1 MQDRVTSDIGT
12 PGSAFSEIPKQG
24 TPIDWDAIDWA
35 IVNNRVRNLRQRIYR
50 ATAAGQWNQV
60 RSLKK
65 LMMRS
70 YANLLL
76 STRRVTM
83 DNHGKKTAGIDGQTA
98 LTAKTRTQVIR
109 EMPEYKPRQVKPA
122 RRIYIPKANGK
133 QRPIGIQTLK
143 DRIAQAVIKNALEPS
158 WEAQFEPN
166 SYGFRPGRNCH
177 DAIVQCWNWF
187 KGANGHSFVLDAD
200 IRGAFDNISQ
210 EYILDAIGQTPGREW
225 IEAWLKAGYVEAE
238 IFHATESGTS
248 QGSVV
253 SPLLANIA
261 LDGMERWLGQ
271 WTNQRTYTNK
281 RGKQVGCVHK
291 QANPRYGYIRFA
303 DDVRHITKIMDSFR
317 RKGRYGRQDLRVNS
331 LPGSES

>member
-122 RRIYIPKANGK
+122 RRIYIPKA
-133 QRPIGIQTLK
+133 IGDK
-143 DRIAQAVIKNALEPS
+143 
-158 WEAQFEPN
+158 
-166 SYGFRPGRNCH
+166 
-177 DAIVQCWNWF
+177 
-187 KGANGHSFVLDAD
+187 
-200 IRGAFDNISQ
+200 
-210 EYILDAIGQTPGREW
+210 
-225 IEAWLKAGYVEAE
+225 
-238 IFHATESGTS
+238 
-248 QGSVV
+248 
-253 SPLLANIA
+253 
-261 LDGMERWLGQ
+261 
-271 WTNQRTYTNK
+271 
-281 RGKQVGCVHK
+281 
-291 QANPRYGYIRFA
+291 
-303 DDVRHITKIMDSFR
+303 
-317 RKGRYGRQDLRVNS
+317 LR
-331 LPGSES
+331 

>member
-1 MQDRVTSDIGT
+1 M
-12 PGSAFSEIPKQG
+12 
-24 TPIDWDAIDWA
+24 
-35 IVNNRVRNLRQRIYR
+35 
-50 ATAAGQWNQV
+50 
-60 RSLKK
+60 
-65 LMMRS
+65 
-70 YANLLL
+70 
-76 STRRVTM
+76 
-83 DNHGKKTAGIDGQTA
+83 
-98 LTAKTRTQVIR
+98 
-109 EMPEYKPRQVKPA
+109 
-122 RRIYIPKANGK
+122 
-133 QRPIGIQTLK
+133 
-143 DRIAQAVIKNALEPS
+143 
-158 WEAQFEPN
+158 
-166 SYGFRPGRNCH
+166 
-177 DAIVQCWNWF
+177 
-187 KGANGHSFVLDAD
+187 LDAD